1 MCLGWVSAVLERTVP
16 HPRGLESL
24 IKKKSDY
31 FPVLAPVGVTEG

>member
-1 MCLGWVSAVLERTVP
+1 MCLGWVSAVVERAVL
-16 HPRGLESL
+16 HPRSLESL